1 MSGQTRSR
9 VSLSSEHPPAK
20 KRAVSRKTIKKWVME
35 NNRTLNTSVWLKFD
49 MADRDNV
56 LALRCDVC
64 LQFKEKLQS
73 IRNFRPAF
81 IEGTTNVRT
90 TPFKEHAATDMH
102 ARAMGL
108 YKNSMPVVSVNMRR
122 SRRLYCNRHW
132 TTPHDSGL
140 SAISM

>member
-9 VSLSSEHPPAK
+9 ASSSSEDPPGK
-20 KRAVSRKTIKKWVME
+20 KRAVSWKTVEKWVME
-35 NNRTLNTSVWLKFD
+35 NDRTLNTSVWLKFD
-49 MADRDNV
+49 MADRDHV

-64 LQFKEKLQS
+64 SQFKERLQS
-73 IRNFRPAF
+73 MRNFRPAF

-90 TPFKEHAATDMH
+90 TTFKEHAATDMH

-108 YKNSMPVVSVNMRR
+108 DKNSMPVVSVNMRQ

-132 TTPHDSGL
+132 TTPHDSG
-140 SAISM
+140 